1 MAEMHYFIV
10 TGASRGLGEALAEAL
25 LQPDHHL
32 FCVSRTRSFKVLQS
46 APNTGASIDWFEQD
60 LSDLD
65 RLEDLMSR
73 IFEKIDPAK
82 AKAVILINNA
92 GIIRPIAPASKNV
105 GRDIALNVSVN
116 LIAPMIITGS
126 FIRLAENLPADKRV
140 LNISSGAARKPY
152 FGWSSYCSAKAGLDH
167 YTRCVAVE
175 QEGAAYPVKIV
186 SAAPGVIDTEMQTE
200 IRSSREEDFKALK
213 RFLDLKQTGQL
224 LSPEAA
230 ANKLL
235 KLLLSDSFG
244 REPIV
249 DIRDLHFE

>member
-1 MAEMHYFIV
+1 MHYFIV

-25 LQPDHHL
+25 LHPGHHL
-32 FCVSRTRSFKVLQS
+32 LCVSRTRSGRVLQT
-46 APNTGASIDWFEQD
+46 ARNNDAAIDWFEQD

-82 AKAVILINNA
+82 AKALSLINNA
-92 GIIRPIAPASKNV
+92 GIIHPIAPASKNS
-105 GRDIALNVSVN
+105 GRDITLNVSVN
-116 LIAPMIITGS
+116 LIAPMILTGS
-126 FIRLAENLPADKRV
+126 FIRCAEALPAEKKV

-175 QEGAAYPVKIV
+175 QEGGAYPVKIV
-186 SAAPGVIDTEMQTE
+186 SAAPGVIDTDMQAE
-200 IRSSREEDFKALK
+200 IRSSREEDFKQIQ

-230 ANKLL
+230 ADKLL
-235 KLLLSDSFG
+235 KLLFSDSFG
-244 REPIV
+244 HEPVI
-249 DIRDLHFE
+249 DIRDLQI